1 MIQYN
6 ILGDKGVVT
15 DNKCIDDV

>member
-6 ILGDKGVVT
+6 ILGDKAVVT

>member
-6 ILGDKGVVT
+6 IIGDKAVVT